1 MNNKL
6 EDPQFNL
13 IKELADMHNK
23 AIGKHQ
29 IILAKMPKRK
39 KDITP
44 QGRDKNSTMSGEVG

>member
-1 MNNKL
+1 MS
-6 EDPQFNL
+6 EDTQFNL

-39 KDITP
+39 KDTTP
-44 QGRDKNSTMSGEVG
+44 QGCDRNSTMSGEVG